1 MNERFFGI
9 VGGLE
14 FGEEA
19 GDVSVESLAI
29 VGGEKNGAAGETGFD
44 GVVGGGCFAR
54 FGFGT
59 GGELGI
65 GAMGGNLKVWLL
77 CGLGNKKAPRFGRR
91 LVEEPDL
98 LPLV

>member
-19 GDVSVESLAI
+19 GDMSVEGLTI
-29 VGGEKNGAAGETGFD
+29 VGGEEDGAAGETGFD
-44 GVVGGGCFAR
+44 GVVGGSCFAR

-65 GAMGGNLKVWLL
+65 GAIRGDLKVGWHEFWLL
-77 CGLGNKKAPRFGRR
+77 WVLGK
-91 LVEEPDL
+91 
-98 LPLV
+98 